1 MLGCGVSEN
10 GKMRRNFKMRRE
22 RETGSAG
29 HEVNAE
35 MVENKRSHEAVK
47 RET

>member
-1 MLGCGVSEN
+1 MLGCGVREN
-10 GKMRRNFKMRRE
+10 VKMRRNLKMRRD

-35 MVENKRSHEAVK
+35 MEENKRCHEAVK